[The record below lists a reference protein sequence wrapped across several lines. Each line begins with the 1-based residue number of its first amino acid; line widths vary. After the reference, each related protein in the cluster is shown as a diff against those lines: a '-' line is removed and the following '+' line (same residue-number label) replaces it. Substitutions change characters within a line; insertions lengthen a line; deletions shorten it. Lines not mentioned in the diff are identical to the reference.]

1 MGNLILCEK
10 DGHLARVIINRPPV
24 NVLNIA
30 AMEEMTDVLQ
40 EVNQDPH
47 VRAVIITGAGTK
59 AFSGGVDVADHTSD
73 KMQQMLDSFGALIKT
88 ILKLDKVS
96 IAAINGFA
104 LGGGCEVVIACD
116 IAVAKQ
122 SAVLGQPEV
131 KIGVYAS
138 IANVL
143 LPRMIGHKNAMEFLL
158 SGDSVTAAE
167 AARIGLVNTV
177 VPDDQWEAE
186 VEKMAARLTDK
197 SAAVLKWTRR
207 SIIDT
212 ISLPW
217 EEALKVSDQIYL
229 SDLMKTRDAAEG
241 IDAFINKR
249 KLTWQDK

>member
-116 IAVAKQ
+116 IAVSKQ

-167 AARIGLVNTV
+167 AARIGLVNSV

-229 SDLMKTRDAAEG
+229 SELMKTRDAAEG
-241 IDAFINKR
+241 VDAFINKR
-249 KLTWQDK
+249 KWTWQDK